1 MIKKALIAISVA
13 STFALVGAELLV
25 AAEKSVSVG
34 GRVRGWIQLTDSA
47 KDGSDVYSATTNRVL
62 PMHFKADSRLGASG
76 STKDGGYTGSFHVER
91 AFNNG
96 AMGGES
102 NRNAYAKLAT
112 AGWAVSLGK
121 QAQPYI
127 CHTGKADLD
136 NIGGND
142 CPMWSGRAESLGV
155 QLNNVGPAT
164 VKFNYQA
171 NNVSGTDQHQTR
183 VIPHASM
190 SIAGINLDVVIVSGS
205 TKSDKGWGL
214 LDNGTATKSTESQ
227 TALAVSG
234 SAGDI
239 SYAVGMNNSSNK
251 VGDADAT
258 TGAIITLGLKY
269 SLGATGAIGF
279 LYDSNTTKVG
289 DATGTSSGT
298 RFSYGT
304 TIAGVKIGAGMRN
317 ATSKVGDGDAA
328 ATAKMSIGFQ
338 YGF

>member
-34 GRVRGWIQLTDSA
+34 GRVRGWIQMTDSSN
-47 KDGSDVYSATTNRVL
+47 DGTTTTSK

-91 AFNNG
+91 DFNKG
-96 AMGGES
+96 AAGGEG
-102 NRNAYAKLAT
+102 NRNAYVKLAT
-112 AGWAVSLGK
+112 EGWAVSLGK

-142 CPMWSGRAESLGV
+142 CPMWSGRAESLGI

-164 VKFNYQA
+164 VKLNYQA
-171 NNVSGTDQHQTR
+171 NNVAGTDEHQTR
-183 VIPHASM
+183 VIPGISM
-190 SIAGINLDVVIVSGS
+190 AVAGINLDVVIVSGS
-205 TKSDKGWGL
+205 TASDKGWGL
-214 LDNGTATKSTESQ
+214 ADNGTATTSSESQ
-227 TALAVSG
+227 TAFAVSG
-234 SAGDI
+234 SAGSI
-239 SYAVGMNNSSNK
+239 SYAVGMNMSENK

-258 TGAIITLGLKY
+258 KGTITTLGLSY
-269 SLGATGAIGF
+269 SLGATGNIGF
-279 LYDSNTTKVG
+279 LFDSNATDDGTTKG
-289 DATGTSSGT
+289 ASSGT

-304 TIAGVKIGAGMRN
+304 TIAGVKIGAGMRT
-317 ATSKVGDGDAA
+317 ASSKTGDADA
-328 ATAKMSIGFQ
+328 ASTSKMSIGFQ

>member
-25 AAEKSVSVG
+25 AADKTVSVG
-34 GRVRGWIQLTDSA
+34 GRVRGWIQMTDSA
-47 KDGSDVYSATTNRVL
+47 NDGTTTVSK

-91 AFNNG
+91 DFNKG
-96 AMGGES
+96 AQGGEG
-102 NRNAYAKLAT
+102 NRNAYVKLAT
-112 AGWAVSLGK
+112 EGWSVSLGK

-127 CHTGKADLD
+127 CHTGKVDLD

-142 CPMWSGRAESLGV
+142 CPMWSGRNESLGV

-171 NNVSGTDQHQTR
+171 NKSGTEDHQTR
-183 VIPHASM
+183 VIPGVSM

-205 TKSDKGWGL
+205 TKGDKGWGMA
-214 LDNGTATKSTESQ
+214 DNATAATSSESQ
-227 TALAVSG
+227 TAFAVSG
-234 SAGDI
+234 SAGAI
-239 SYAVGMNNSSNK
+239 SYAVGMNMGESK
-251 VGDADAT
+251 VGDADPVKNT
-258 TGAIITLGLKY
+258 TTTLGLKY
-269 SLGATGAIGF
+269 SLGDAGNIGF
-279 LYDSNTTKVG
+279 LYDS
-289 DATGTSSGT
+289 DATVYDADTKGAASGT

-304 TIAGVKIGAGMRN
+304 SIAGVKIGAGMRT
-317 ATSKVGDGDAA
+317 ATSKVGEGDA
-328 ATAKMSIGFQ
+328 TSSTKMSVGFQ

>member
-25 AAEKSVSVG
+25 AADKSVSVG
-34 GRVRGWIQLTDSA
+34 GRVRGWIQMTDSA
-47 KDGSDVYSATTNRVL
+47 NDGTTTVSK

-76 STKDGGYTGSFHVER
+76 STKDGGFTGSFHVER
-91 AFNNG
+91 DFNKG
-96 AMGGES
+96 ASGGEG
-102 NRNAYAKLAT
+102 NRNAYVKLAT
-112 AGWAVSLGK
+112 DGWAVSLGK

-142 CPMWSGRAESLGV
+142 CPMWSGRNESLGI

-171 NNVSGTDQHQTR
+171 NKSGTEDHQTR
-183 VIPHASM
+183 VIPGVSM

-205 TKSDKGWGL
+205 TKGDKGWGMA
-214 LDNGTATKSTESQ
+214 DNATATTSSESQ
-227 TALAVSG
+227 TAFAVSG

-239 SYAVGMNNSSNK
+239 SYAVGMNMSENK
-251 VGDADAT
+251 VGDGDAT
-258 TGAIITLGLKY
+258 KGTITTLGLKY
-269 SLGATGAIGF
+269 SLGDTGDIGF
-279 LYDSNTTKVG
+279 LFDSNATDDGTTKG
-289 DATGTSSGT
+289 ASSGT

-304 TIAGVKIGAGMRN
+304 TIAGVKIGAGMR
-317 ATSKVGDGDAA
+317 T
-328 ATAKMSIGFQ
+328 ATAKASSTADATSTTKMVVGFQ